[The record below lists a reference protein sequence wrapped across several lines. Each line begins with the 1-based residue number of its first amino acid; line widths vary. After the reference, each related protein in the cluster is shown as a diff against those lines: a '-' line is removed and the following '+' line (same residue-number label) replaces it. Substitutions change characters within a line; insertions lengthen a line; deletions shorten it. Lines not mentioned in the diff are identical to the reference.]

1 MKFPKKNTVRKEV
14 MRMEKILIL
23 LLLATN
29 IYAVSKW
36 VYWSRGFIGAFCI
49 YQEKYGK
56 LSDDELRRLMKK
68 AVDCGIKNTINDLSG
83 RN

>member
-1 MKFPKKNTVRKEV
+1 
-14 MRMEKILIL
+14 MRVEKILIL

-68 AVDCGIKNTINDLSG
+68 AVDYGIKNTINDLSG
-83 RN
+83 KN